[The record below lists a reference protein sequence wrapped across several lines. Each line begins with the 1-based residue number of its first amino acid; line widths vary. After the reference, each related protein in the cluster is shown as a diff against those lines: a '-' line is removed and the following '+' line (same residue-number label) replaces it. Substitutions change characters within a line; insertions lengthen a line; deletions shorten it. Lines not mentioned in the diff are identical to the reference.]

1 MFWRALPPELRPFE
15 LTGAGSA
22 RSSTSGVAV
31 IQPGVFLMRVVLVL
45 VFVSSAAFAQIP
57 LPTAPTWMSAETA
70 LYGTG
75 LDIGDI
81 DGNGW
86 LDLAVSNGNDM
97 ALSPTL
103 VYLNQAGTLPTTASW
118 ASNDLRYSGHCQ
130 LADLDDDG
138 FPELM
143 VSNYIT
149 PGWGP
154 AQVQVYDNVGGVL
167 ELLPSWE
174 SPADIH
180 TFRASFGDPDG
191 DGDLDL
197 AVATGEAYNGFYE
210 PNLVFFNVDGV
221 LEATASWSTTVSD
234 ACYDAKF
241 VDYDGDGDQDL
252 AFLGGGTSGRVTIYE
267 NSGGVLATTA
277 SYVSALNDNGNTF
290 DFDDL
295 DADGR
300 LDMVVGFNTQL
311 SGSGNFAAFLTAG
324 GNLPTTPTWRSD
336 FAGYGSA
343 VVCADLDG
351 RNGPDLVTGGWWQP
365 VRVYLNDGGGGF
377 AANPDWQTAV
387 AWESVV
393 ENICFADLDEGRTRN
408 ETAFIPVGVSVFEVP
423 HRHLQGIDGLWEGE
437 TELNR
442 DAWCSSLRDGWI
454 SLAEPA
460 GSPIRVEYRASDG
473 LDLAISNWDDATFVF
488 HSMLPTAAPEAA
500 PTVALAEVRAW
511 PNPFN
516 PRTTFGLR
524 LTADLAAARLR
535 VYDLRGRLIET
546 LHDGALAA
554 GDHRFVWQPRQVA
567 SGVYLYRLEGG
578 GQVVTGK
585 VVLAK

>member
-1 MFWRALPPELRPFE
+1 
-15 LTGAGSA
+15 
-22 RSSTSGVAV
+22 
-31 IQPGVFLMRVVLVL
+31 
-45 VFVSSAAFAQIP
+45 
-57 LPTAPTWMSAETA
+57 MSDETA

-75 LDIGDI
+75 LDIGDV

-97 ALSPTL
+97 ALAPNL
-103 VYLNQAGTLPTTASW
+103 VYLNQGGTLPTTASW
-118 ASNDLRYSGHCQ
+118 VSSDARFSGHCQ

-138 FPELM
+138 YPELM
-143 VSNYIT
+143 VCNYIT
-149 PGWGP
+149 SDWGP
-154 AQVQVYDNVGGVL
+154 AQVQVYDNVEGVL

-197 AVATGEAYNGFYE
+197 AVATGEAYNGFLE
-210 PNLVFFNVDGV
+210 PNLVFFNVDGR
-221 LEATASWSTTVSD
+221 LEAVASWSAATTD
-234 ACYDAKF
+234 ASYDAKF

-252 AFLGGGTSGRVTIYE
+252 AFLGGGAGGRVTIYE
-267 NSGGVLATTA
+267 NTDGVLATTP
-277 SYVSALNDNGNTF
+277 SYMTSETDNGNTF

-300 LDMVVGFNTQL
+300 LDLVVGFNSQL
-311 SGSGNFAAFLTAG
+311 QGSGNFAAYVTAG
-324 GNLPTTPTWRSD
+324 GDLPTSPTWRSD
-336 FAGYGSA
+336 FSGYASA

-351 RNGPDLVTGGWWQP
+351 RDGPDLVTGGWWEP
-365 VRVYLNDGGGGF
+365 VRIYLNDGNGGF
-377 AANPDWQTAV
+377 AATPDWQTAP

-393 ENICFADLDEGRTRN
+393 ENICFADLDEGRTRG
-408 ETAFIPVGVSVFEVP
+408 ESALIPAGTTLFQLP
-423 HRHLQGIDGLWEGE
+423 HRHLQGIDWLWLGDI
-437 TELNR
+437 ELGPE
-442 DAWCSSLRDGWI
+442 AWCGSLRDGWI
-454 SLAEPA
+454 SLAAPA
-460 GSPIRVEYRASDG
+460 EIPILVEYRVSDS

-488 HSMLPTAAPEAA
+488 HNLMTTAAPTTTPAA
-500 PTVALAEVRAW
+500 VPAEVRAW

-524 LTADLAAARLR
+524 LAVDVASARLR

-546 LHDGALAA
+546 LHDGPLTA
-554 GDHRFVWQPRQVA
+554 GEHRMVWQPRAVP
-567 SGVYLYRLEGG
+567 SGVYLYRLDGG

>member
-1 MFWRALPPELRPFE
+1 
-15 LTGAGSA
+15 
-22 RSSTSGVAV
+22 
-31 IQPGVFLMRVVLVL
+31 MRVVF
-45 VFVSSAAFAQIP
+45 VFVFVGSAAFGQIP
-57 LPTAPTWMSAETA
+57 LPIAPTWMSAETA
-70 LYGTG
+70 LNGTG

-86 LDLAVSNGNDM
+86 LDLAVSNGNDITQ
-97 ALSPTL
+97 SPNL

-118 ASNDLRYSGHCQ
+118 ASGDLRYSGHCQ

-143 VSNYIT
+143 VSNYIM

-154 AQVQVYDNVGGVL
+154 AQVQVYDNVDGVL
-167 ELLPSWE
+167 ELLPGWE
-174 SPADIH
+174 SPDDIH

-197 AVATGEAYNGFYE
+197 AVATGEAYNGFLE
-210 PNLVFFNVDGV
+210 PNLVFFNVDGR
-221 LEATASWSTTVSD
+221 LEATPSWSAATPD
-234 ACYDAKF
+234 ASYDAKF

-252 AFLGGGTSGRVTIYE
+252 AFLGGGASGRVTIYE
-267 NSGGVLATTA
+267 NIDGVLATTP
-277 SYVSALNDNGNTF
+277 SYVTTLNDNGNTF

-300 LDMVVGFNTQL
+300 LDLVVGFNSQL
-311 SGSGNFAAFLTAG
+311 QGSGNFAAFVTAG
-324 GNLPTTPTWRSD
+324 GDLPTTPTWRSAFD
-336 FAGYGSA
+336 GYASA

-351 RNGPDLVTGGWWQP
+351 LNGPDLVTGGWWEP
-365 VRVYLNDGGGGF
+365 VRIYLNDGDGGF
-377 AANPDWQTAV
+377 AGEPDWQTAV

-408 ETAFIPVGVSVFEVP
+408 ETAIIPVGATLFELP
-423 HRHLQGIDGLWEGE
+423 HRHLQGIDGLWEGD
-437 TELNR
+437 TELGLE
-442 DAWCSSLRDGWI
+442 AWCSSLRDGWI

-460 GSPIRVEYRASDG
+460 ASPIRVEYRASDG

-488 HSMLPTAAPEAA
+488 HSTLPTAAPEVA
-500 PTVALAEVRAW
+500 PVAALAEVRTW

-516 PRTTFGLR
+516 PRTTFELR
-524 LTADLAAARLR
+524 LTVDLASARLR

-554 GDHRFVWQPRQVA
+554 GKHRFGWQPRQVA

-578 GQVVTGK
+578 DQVVTGK